1 MENLLAAVRAL
12 KVRRQ
17 ETGQPPL
24 EAHKVAYNGL
34 LQRHKTLET
43 YLDDNSIPLETREGK
58 LDEFQDVLR
67 RLNQLLSEIRR
78 MGQPIEK
85 EEVLNGFR

>member
-1 MENLLAAVRAL
+1 MENLLDAVRAL
-12 KVRRQ
+12 KARRK

-24 EAHKVAYNGL
+24 EALKVAYNEL
-34 LQRHKTLET
+34 LQRQKALEAH
-43 YLDDNSIPLETREGK
+43 LNDNSIPLETREGK
-58 LDEFQDVLR
+58 LDEFQNVLR

-78 MGQPIEK
+78 MGQPFGN

>member
-1 MENLLAAVRAL
+1 MENLLDAVRAL

-17 ETGQPPL
+17 ETGQPSL
-24 EAHKVAYNGL
+24 ETLKAAYNEL
-34 LQRHKTLET
+34 LQRHKTLEA

-58 LDEFQDVLR
+58 LDEFQDILR

-78 MGQPIEK
+78 MGQPIGT

>member
-1 MENLLAAVRAL
+1 MENLLDAVRAL

-17 ETGQPPL
+17 ETSQPSL
-24 EAHKVAYNGL
+24 EALKVAYNEL
-34 LQRHKTLET
+34 LQRHKTLQA

-58 LDEFQDVLR
+58 LDEFQDILR

-78 MGQPIEK
+78 MGQPIGS

>member
-1 MENLLAAVRAL
+1 MENLLDAVRAL
-12 KVRRQ
+12 KVRRR
-17 ETGQPPL
+17 ETGQPSL
-24 EAHKVAYNGL
+24 ETLKATYNEL
-34 LQRHKTLET
+34 LQRHKVLEA

-58 LDEFQDVLR
+58 LDDFQDILR

-78 MGQPIEK
+78 SGQPIET